1 MCWVIKERSI
11 SEAMAIDRKI
21 TTEAYVW
28 FEAFRSNYITDS
40 NLSPRNTRKRA
51 RSLNKHNGAIHL
63 SNLISIRSKGSWHKY
78 IWKFMNEFST
88 SNTGHALPYALLSLL
103 ETRVIYLGGHHP
115 VVFLSVGYLFLISD
129 KYNYIDDSI

>member
-1 MCWVIKERSI
+1 
-11 SEAMAIDRKI
+11 
-21 TTEAYVW
+21 
-28 FEAFRSNYITDS
+28 
-40 NLSPRNTRKRA
+40 
-51 RSLNKHNGAIHL
+51 
-63 SNLISIRSKGSWHKY
+63 
-78 IWKFMNEFST
+78 MNEFST